1 MLKVLRRIVQEISSA
16 QRFEQALQILVSRV
30 REALHTQSCTVFLLD
45 DKKNYVLLATDGLN
59 PQSVGKVRLSF
70 DQGLV
75 GLVGRTRELINIENA
90 PEHANFF
97 YVESVG
103 EERYKAFLGVPIVHN
118 RALLGVLIVQQE
130 EQRCFDETEEAFLV
144 TMAAQLGG
152 VLAYAEA
159 TGEISFKENKKQ
171 ELQQNISFQGIASA
185 PGIAIGQVVVVYPF
199 ADLEAVPQKKV
210 EDIAEEIVKLKKAFK
225 SARNDIQRLKKHMQ
239 SVLPVEEQALFDVY
253 LAILDK
259 ASLEKEVIKVIQD
272 SEQWAQAALQ
282 IVIASHVHHFEK
294 VDDDYLRERAADLR
308 DLGRRILMHLQDAQI
323 TPTSYPEK
331 TILVGEEVSPSALA
345 EVPEGRLV
353 GIVSVKGSS
362 HSHLSILARSL
373 GIPAI
378 TGVENLPVNL
388 LEAQI
393 IIVDGS
399 QGRITV
405 APSEQVKQSFVELI
419 EQQREFS
426 DSLELLRDLPAET
439 LDGYAIS
446 LWVNTGL
453 MADANLSLT
462 TGAEGIGLYRTEMP
476 FLIRDCFP
484 AEDEQ
489 YGLYRQLLAAF
500 SPRPVVMRTLDIG
513 GDKALPYFPIQEDN
527 PFLGWR
533 GIRVTLDHPEIFL
546 IQIRAMLR
554 ANRGLNNLRIM
565 LPMISCVSEADH
577 ALGLIEQAYEKELS
591 EDPNACKPPIGIMIE
606 VPSAIYQAHALA
618 ERVEFLSVGSN
629 DLTQYMLAVDRNNP
643 RVANLYDPFQPSV
656 LQALIQVV
664 EAAHQ
669 AQKPVSICGE
679 MASDPLAIPLLL
691 AMGFDALSMNSFSI
705 PRIKSV
711 IRHISFQQAKVL
723 LVQVLKMDNAK
734 AVRDYLSH
742 VLSGLKLKPLIP
754 VASNTC
760 CFCCRMS

>member
-1 MLKVLRRIVQEISSA
+1 MLKVLRRIVQEVSSA

-59 PQSVGKVRLSF
+59 PQSVGKVRLTF

-90 PEHANFF
+90 PEHDNFF
-97 YVESVG
+97 YVSGVG
-103 EERYKAFLGVPIVHN
+103 EERYKALLGVPIVHN

-130 EQRCFDETEEAFLV
+130 EKRCFDEAEEAFLV

-152 VLAYAEA
+152 VLAHAEA
-159 TGEISFKENKKQ
+159 TGEISFKEDNKQAQ
-171 ELQQNISFQGIASA
+171 EDITFQGIASA
-185 PGIAIGQVVVVYPF
+185 PGIAFGQVVVAYPF
-199 ADLEAVPQKKV
+199 ADLEAVPHKQA
-210 EDIAEEIVKLKKAFK
+210 EDIAAEIVQLKKAFK
-225 SARNDIQRLKKHMQ
+225 SARNDIHRLKKHMV
-239 SVLPVEEQALFDVY
+239 SVLPEEEQALFDVY
-253 LAILDK
+253 LTILDK
-259 ASLEKEVIKVIQD
+259 ASLEKEVIKVVQE
-272 SEQWAQAALQ
+272 SQQWSQAALQ
-282 IVIASHVHHFEK
+282 IVIDSHVHHFEK

-308 DLGRRILMHLQDAQI
+308 DLGRRILMHLQNNGQL
-323 TPTSYPEK
+323 TPVVYPEK

-345 EVPEGRLV
+345 EVPDGKLV

-378 TGVENLPVNL
+378 TGVENLPVNQ
-388 LEAQI
+388 LEAQTL
-393 IIVDGS
+393 IVDGS
-399 QGRITV
+399 QGRLIV
-405 APSEQVKQSFVELI
+405 SPSLRVKQNFIELI
-419 EQQREFS
+419 EQQREIS
-426 DSLELLRDLPAET
+426 DSLETLRNLPAET
-439 LDGYAIS
+439 LDGHSIE
-446 LWVNTGL
+446 LCVNTGL

-462 TGAEGIGLYRTEMP
+462 AGAEGIGLYRTEMP

-500 SPRPVVMRTLDIG
+500 YPRPVVMRTLDIG
-513 GDKALPYFPIQEDN
+513 GDKALPYFPIKEDN

-554 ANRGLNNLRIM
+554 ANREFNNLRIM

-577 ALGLIEQAYEKELS
+577 ALRLIDQAYEKVLS
-591 EDPNACKPPIGIMIE
+591 EDASAGKPPIGIMIE

-618 ERVEFLSVGSN
+618 KRVDFLSVGSN

-664 EAAHQ
+664 QAAKQ

-705 PRIKSV
+705 LRIKSI
-711 IRHISFQQAKVL
+711 IRNISFEQTKNL
-723 LVQVLKMDNAK
+723 LKEVLKIDNAK
-734 AVRDYLSH
+734 GIRAYLKAA
-742 VLSGLKLKPLIP
+742 LSNLKLKTLIS
-754 VASNTC
+754 VVE
-760 CFCCRMS
+760 

>member
-1 MLKVLRRIVQEISSA
+1 MLKVLRRIVQEVSSA

-30 REALHTQSCTVFLLD
+30 REALHTQACTVFLLD
-45 DKKNYVLLATDGLN
+45 AKKAYVLLATDGLN
-59 PQSVGKVRLSF
+59 PQSVGKIRLTF

-75 GLVGRTRELINIENA
+75 GLVGKTGELINVEDA
-90 PEHANFF
+90 PAHENFF
-97 YVESVG
+97 YVAGIG
-103 EERYKAFLGVPIVHN
+103 EERYRAFLGVPILHN

-152 VLAYAEA
+152 VLAHAEA

-171 ELQQNISFQGIASA
+171 IQEDISFQGIASA
-185 PGIAIGQVVVVYPF
+185 PGIAIGQAVVAYPF
-199 ADLEAVPQKKV
+199 ADLEAVPHKKT
-210 EDIAEEIVKLKKAFK
+210 EDIAAEIIELKKAFK
-225 SARNDIQRLKKHMQ
+225 AARNDIERLKKHMQ
-239 SVLPVEEQALFDVY
+239 SVLPEEEQALFDVY
-253 LAILDK
+253 LTILDK
-259 ASLEKEVIKVIQD
+259 ASLEKEVIKIIQE

-308 DLGRRILMHLQDAQI
+308 DLGRRILMHLQNGQYM
-323 TPTSYPEK
+323 PVSYPEK

-345 EVPEGRLV
+345 EVTEGRLV

-378 TGVENLPVNL
+378 TGVENLPVNQ
-388 LEAQI
+388 LEGQTL
-393 IIVDGS
+393 IVDGA
-399 QGRITV
+399 QGRLIV
-405 APSEQVKQSFVELI
+405 GPSIRVKKNFIGLI
-419 EQQREFS
+419 AQQREFS
-426 DSLELLRDLPAET
+426 NSLESLRDLPAET
-439 LDGYAIS
+439 LDGYSIS

-462 TGAEGIGLYRTEMP
+462 AGAEGIGLYRTEMP

-513 GDKALPYFPIQEDN
+513 GDKALPYFPIKEDN

-554 ANRGLNNLRIM
+554 ANQGFNNLLII
-565 LPMISCVSEADH
+565 LPKFSCVSEADH
-577 ALGLIEQAYEKELS
+577 SLSIIDQAYEKVLN
-591 EDPNACKPPIGIMIE
+591 EDASACKPPIGIMIE
-606 VPSAIYQAHALA
+606 VPSAIYQAYALA
-618 ERVEFLSVGSN
+618 NRVEFLSVGSN
-629 DLTQYMLAVDRNNP
+629 DLTQYMLAVDRNNA

-656 LQALIQVV
+656 LQALIQIVN
-664 EAAHQ
+664 AAHL
-669 AQKPVSICGE
+669 AQKPISICGE
-679 MASDPLAIPLLL
+679 MASDPLAVPLLL

-705 PRIKSV
+705 PRVKSV
-711 IRHISFQQAKVL
+711 IRRISFQQAEYL
-723 LVQVLKMDNAK
+723 LKEVLKMDNAK
-734 AVRDYLSH
+734 SIRKYLDG
-742 VLSGLKLKPLIP
+742 LPDLKLRALIP
-754 VASNTC
+754 ATE
-760 CFCCRMS
+760 

>member
-1 MLKVLRRIVQEISSA
+1 MLKVLRRIVQEVSSA

-30 REALHTQSCTVFLLD
+30 REALHMQSCTVFLLD

-59 PQSVGKVRLSF
+59 PQSVGKVRLTF

-90 PEHANFF
+90 PEHDNFF
-97 YVESVG
+97 YVEGVG

-152 VLAYAEA
+152 VLAHAEA
-159 TGEISFKENKKQ
+159 TGEISFKESKKV
-171 ELQQNISFQGIASA
+171 QQNISFQGIASA

-199 ADLEAVPQKKV
+199 ADLEAVPHKKA
-210 EDIAEEIVKLKKAFK
+210 EDIAAEIVQLKKAFK
-225 SARNDIQRLKKHMQ
+225 AARNDIQRLKKHMQ
-239 SVLPVEEQALFDVY
+239 SVLPEEEQALFDVY

-259 ASLEKEVIKVIQD
+259 ASLEKEVIKVIQE

-282 IVIASHVHHFEK
+282 TVIASHVHHFEK

-308 DLGRRILMHLQDAQI
+308 DLGRRILMHLQNAQF
-323 TPTSYPEK
+323 TAVSYPEK
-331 TILVGEEVSPSALA
+331 TILVGEEVSASALA
-345 EVPEGRLV
+345 EVPEGRLM

-378 TGVENLPVNL
+378 TGVENLPVNQ
-388 LEAQI
+388 LEAQVL
-393 IIVDGS
+393 IVDGS
-399 QGRITV
+399 QGRIVV
-405 APSEQVKQSFVELI
+405 APSERVKQSFVELI

-426 DSLELLRDLPAET
+426 ESLEVLRDLPAET
-439 LDGYAIS
+439 LDGYSIS

-462 TGAEGIGLYRTEMP
+462 AGAEGIGLYRTEMP

-513 GDKALPYFPIQEDN
+513 GDKALPYFPIKEDN

-591 EDPNACKPPIGIMIE
+591 ENPDACKPPIGIMIE

-643 RVANLYDPFQPSV
+643 RVAHLYDPFQPSV
-656 LQALIQVV
+656 LQALVQVV

-723 LVQVLKMDNAK
+723 LGQILKMDNAK
-734 AVRDYLSH
+734 AIRDYLGNA
-742 VLSGLKLKPLIP
+742 LSGLRLKTLMPA
-754 VASNTC
+754 ASVVE
-760 CFCCRMS
+760 

>member
-1 MLKVLRRIVQEISSA
+1 MLKVLRRIVQEVSSV

-45 DKKNYVLLATDGLN
+45 DNKNYVLLATDGLN
-59 PQSVGKVRLSF
+59 SKSVKKVHLTF

-90 PEHANFF
+90 PGHDNFF
-97 YVESVG
+97 YVAGVG
-103 EERYKAFLGVPIVHN
+103 EERYKAFLGVPIIHN

-152 VLAYAEA
+152 VLAHAEV
-159 TGEISFKENKKQ
+159 TGEISLKEDKKQ
-171 ELQQNISFQGIASA
+171 IQEGITFQGIASA
-185 PGIAIGQVVVVYPF
+185 PGIAIGQAVVAYPF
-199 ADLEAVPQKKV
+199 ADLEAVPHKKI
-210 EDIAEEIVKLKKAFK
+210 EDTAAEIVQLKKAFK
-225 SARNDIQRLKKHMQ
+225 SARNDIHRLKKHML
-239 SVLPVEEQALFDVY
+239 SVLPEEEQALFDVY
-253 LAILDK
+253 LTILDK
-259 ASLEKEVIKVIQD
+259 ASLEKEVIKVVQE
-272 SEQWAQAALQ
+272 SNQWSQAALQ
-282 IVIASHVHHFEK
+282 MVIDSHVHHFEK

-308 DLGRRILMHLQDAQI
+308 DLGRRILMHLQNNGQF
-323 TPTSYPEK
+323 TPVIYPEN
-331 TILVGEEVSPSALA
+331 TILVGDEVSPSRLA
-345 EVPEGRLV
+345 EVPEGRLI

-373 GIPAI
+373 GVPAI
-378 TGVENLPVNL
+378 TGVENLPVNQ
-388 LEAQI
+388 LEAQTL
-393 IIVDGS
+393 IVDGS
-399 QGRITV
+399 QGQLIV
-405 APSEQVKQSFVELI
+405 SPSLSVKQSFIELI
-419 EQQREFS
+419 DQQREFS
-426 DSLELLRDLPAET
+426 DSLETLRNLPAET
-439 LDGYAIS
+439 IDGHSIE
-446 LWVNTGL
+446 LCVNTGL
-453 MADANLSLT
+453 MTDANLSLT
-462 TGAEGIGLYRTEMP
+462 AGAEGIGLYRTEMP

-489 YGLYRQLLAAF
+489 YGLYRQLLASF
-500 SPRPVVMRTLDIG
+500 YPRPVVMRTLDIG
-513 GDKALPYFPIQEDN
+513 GDKALPYFPIKEDN

-554 ANRGLNNLRIM
+554 ANQEFNNLRIM

-577 ALGLIEQAYEKELS
+577 ALLLIDQAYEKVLN
-591 EDPNACKPPIGIMIE
+591 EDASACKPPIGIMIE

-618 ERVEFLSVGSN
+618 KRVDFLSVGSN

-656 LQALIQVV
+656 LQALIKVV
-664 EAAHQ
+664 EAAKL

-705 PRIKSV
+705 LRIKSV
-711 IRHISFQQAKVL
+711 IRNISFEQTKNL
-723 LVQVLKMDNAK
+723 LKEVLKLDTAK
-734 AVRDYLSH
+734 AIRDYLKTA
-742 VLSGLKLKPLIP
+742 LSSLKL
-754 VASNTC
+754 NTLT
-760 CFCCRMS
+760 SVVVE

>member
-1 MLKVLRRIVQEISSA
+1 MLKVLRRIVQEVSSA

-59 PQSVGKVRLSF
+59 PQSVGKVRLTF

-90 PEHANFF
+90 PEHDNFF
-97 YVESVG
+97 YVAGVG
-103 EERYKAFLGVPIVHN
+103 EERYKALLGVPIVHN

-130 EQRCFDETEEAFLV
+130 EKRCFDEAEEAFLV

-152 VLAYAEA
+152 VLAHAEA
-159 TGEISFKENKKQ
+159 TGEISFKEDKKQ
-171 ELQQNISFQGIASA
+171 AQEDITFQGIASA
-185 PGIAIGQVVVVYPF
+185 PGIAFGQAVVAYPF
-199 ADLEAVPQKKV
+199 ADLEAVPHKQA
-210 EDIAEEIVKLKKAFK
+210 EDIAAEIVQLKKAFK
-225 SARNDIQRLKKHMQ
+225 SARNDIHRLKKHMV
-239 SVLPVEEQALFDVY
+239 SVLPEEEQALFDVY
-253 LAILDK
+253 LTILDK
-259 ASLEKEVIKVIQD
+259 ASLEKEVIKVVQE
-272 SEQWAQAALQ
+272 SQQWSQAALQ
-282 IVIASHVHHFEK
+282 IVIDSHVHHFEK

-308 DLGRRILMHLQDAQI
+308 DLGRRILMHLQNNGQL
-323 TPTSYPEK
+323 TPVVYPEK

-345 EVPEGRLV
+345 EVPDGKLV

-378 TGVENLPVNL
+378 TGVENLPVNQ
-388 LEAQI
+388 LEAQTL
-393 IIVDGS
+393 IVDGS
-399 QGRITV
+399 QGRLIV
-405 APSEQVKQSFVELI
+405 SPSLRVKQNFIELI
-419 EQQREFS
+419 EQQREIS
-426 DSLELLRDLPAET
+426 DSLETLRNLPAET
-439 LDGYAIS
+439 LDGHSIE
-446 LWVNTGL
+446 LCVNTGL

-462 TGAEGIGLYRTEMP
+462 AGAEGIGLYRTEMP

-500 SPRPVVMRTLDIG
+500 YPRPVVMRTLDIG
-513 GDKALPYFPIQEDN
+513 GDKALPYFPIKEDN

-554 ANRGLNNLRIM
+554 ANREFNNLRIM

-577 ALGLIEQAYEKELS
+577 ALRLIDQAYEKVLS
-591 EDPNACKPPIGIMIE
+591 EDASAGKPPIGIMIE

-618 ERVEFLSVGSN
+618 KRVDFLSVGSN

-664 EAAHQ
+664 QAAKQ

-705 PRIKSV
+705 LRIKSI
-711 IRHISFQQAKVL
+711 IRNISFEQTKNL
-723 LVQVLKMDNAK
+723 LEEVLKIDNAK
-734 AVRDYLSH
+734 AIRVYLKAA
-742 VLSGLKLKPLIP
+742 LSNLKLKTLIS
-754 VASNTC
+754 VVE
-760 CFCCRMS
+760 

>member
-1 MLKVLRRIVQEISSA
+1 MLKVLRRIVQEVSSA

-59 PQSVGKVRLSF
+59 PQSVGKVRLTF

-152 VLAYAEA
+152 VLAHAEA

-171 ELQQNISFQGIASA
+171 KLQQNISFQGIASA
-185 PGIAIGQVVVVYPF
+185 PGIAIGQVVVAYPF

-210 EDIAEEIVKLKKAFK
+210 EDIAAEIIQLKKAFK
-225 SARNDIQRLKKHMQ
+225 STRNDIQRLKKHMQ
-239 SVLPVEEQALFDVY
+239 SVLPEEEQALFDVY
-253 LAILDK
+253 LAILGK
-259 ASLEKEVIKVIQD
+259 ASLEKEVIKVIQE
-272 SEQWAQAALQ
+272 SAQWAQAALQ
-282 IVIASHVHHFEK
+282 RVIASHVQHFEK

-308 DLGRRILMHLQDAQI
+308 DLGRRILMHLQNAQF
-323 TPTSYPEK
+323 TPVSYPEK

-345 EVPEGRLV
+345 EVPEGRLM

-373 GIPAI
+373 GIPAV

-388 LEAQI
+388 LEAQT

-405 APSEQVKQSFVELI
+405 APSEPVKQGFVELI
-419 EQQREFS
+419 AQQREFS
-426 DSLELLRDLPAET
+426 DSLERLRNLPAET
-439 LDGYAIS
+439 LDGYSIS

-462 TGAEGIGLYRTEMP
+462 AGAEGIGLYRTEMP

-500 SPRPVVMRTLDIG
+500 FPRPVVMRTLDIG
-513 GDKALPYFPIQEDN
+513 GDKALSYFPIQEDN

-554 ANRGLNNLRIM
+554 ANRGFNNLRIM

-577 ALGLIEQAYEKELS
+577 ALGLIKQAYEKELS
-591 EDPNACKPPIGIMIE
+591 EVPGACKPPIGIMIE

-656 LQALIQVV
+656 LQALVQIV

-723 LVQVLKMDNAK
+723 LEQVLKMDNAK

-742 VLSGLKLKPLIP
+742 ALSGLELKPSIP
-754 VASNTC
+754 VAS
-760 CFCCRMS
+760 SVG

>member
-1 MLKVLRRIVQEISSA
+1 MLKVLRRIVQEVSSA
-16 QRFEQALQILVSRV
+16 QRFEQALQILVNRV

-45 DKKNYVLLATDGLN
+45 DQKNYVLLATDGLN
-59 PQSVGKVRLSF
+59 SKSVGKVRLAF

-75 GLVGRTRELINIENA
+75 GLVGRTGELINIENA
-90 PEHANFF
+90 PKHESFF
-97 YVESVG
+97 YVEGVG

-152 VLAYAEA
+152 VLAHAEV
-159 TGEISFKENKKQ
+159 TGEISFQENERQ
-171 ELQQNISFQGIASA
+171 VQQDISFQGIASA
-185 PGIAIGQVVVVYPF
+185 PGIAIGQVVVAYPL
-199 ADLEAVPQKKV
+199 ADLEAVPHKKT
-210 EDIAEEIVKLKKAFK
+210 EDVAIEIIRLKKAFK
-225 SARNDIQRLKKHMQ
+225 AARNDIQRLKKHMQ
-239 SVLPVEEQALFDVY
+239 SVLPEEEQALFDVY
-253 LAILDK
+253 LMILDK
-259 ASLEKEVIKVIQD
+259 ASLEKEVIKVIQG

-294 VDDDYLRERAADLR
+294 VGDDYLRERAADLR
-308 DLGRRILMHLQDAQI
+308 DLGRRILMHLQNAQF
-323 TPTSYPEK
+323 TPIFYPEK
-331 TILVGEEVSPSALA
+331 TILVGEEVSPAALA

-373 GIPAI
+373 GVPAI
-378 TGVENLPVNL
+378 TGIENLPVNQ
-388 LEAQI
+388 LEAQSV
-393 IIVDGS
+393 IVDGS
-399 QGRITV
+399 QGRILV
-405 APSEQVKQSFVELI
+405 APSTRVKQSFIELI

-426 DSLELLRDLPAET
+426 DSLERLRDLPAQT
-439 LDGYAIS
+439 LDGRSIS

-462 TGAEGIGLYRTEMP
+462 AGAEGIGLYRTEMP

-513 GDKALPYFPIQEDN
+513 GDKSLPYFPIKEDN

-533 GIRVTLDHPEIFL
+533 GIRVTLDHPEIFF

-554 ANRGLNNLRIM
+554 ANRGFNNLRIM
-565 LPMISCVSEADH
+565 LPMISCVSEADY
-577 ALGLIEQAYEKELS
+577 ALRLIDQAYEKELS
-591 EDPNACKPPIGIMIE
+591 ENPNADKPPIGIMIE

-618 ERVEFLSVGSN
+618 KRVEFLSVGSN
-629 DLTQYMLAVDRNNP
+629 DLTQYMLAVDRNNS

-656 LQALIQVV
+656 LQSLVQVV

-679 MASDPLAIPLLL
+679 MASDPLAVPLLL

-711 IRHISFQQAKVL
+711 IRQIRFEQAKTL
-723 LVQVLKMDNAK
+723 LVEVLQMDNAK
-734 AVRDYLSH
+734 MIKDALKAALSD
-742 VLSGLKLKPLIP
+742 LTPKTLLPMSG
-754 VASNTC
+754 
-760 CFCCRMS
+760 

>member
-1 MLKVLRRIVQEISSA
+1 MLKVLRRIVQEVSSA

-45 DKKNYVLLATDGLN
+45 DKKIYVLLATDGLN
-59 PQSVGKVRLSF
+59 PSSVGKVRLTF

-75 GLVGRTRELINIENA
+75 GLIGRTRELINIDNA
-90 PEHANFF
+90 PEHSDFF
-97 YVESVG
+97 YVQGLG

-118 RALLGVLIVQQE
+118 RALLGVLVVQQE

-152 VLAYAEA
+152 VLAHAEA
-159 TGEISFKENKKQ
+159 TGEISFKENKEQ
-171 ELQQNISFQGIASA
+171 VQADIIFQGIASA
-185 PGIAIGQVVVVYPF
+185 PGISVGQAVVAYPF
-199 ADLEAVPQKKV
+199 ADLEAVPHKKV
-210 EDIAEEIVKLKKAFK
+210 KNISAEVSQLKKAFK
-225 SARNDIQRLKKHMQ
+225 SARNDIQRLKKHML
-239 SVLPVEEQALFDVY
+239 SVLPEEEQALFDVY
-253 LAILDK
+253 LMILDK
-259 ASLEKEVIKVIQD
+259 ASLEKEVIKVIQ
-272 SEQWAQAALQ
+272 ETQQWAQAALQ
-282 IVIASHVHHFEK
+282 IVIASHVLQFER

-308 DLGRRILMHLQDAQI
+308 DLGRRILMHLQHGQL
-323 TPTSYPEK
+323 TPILYPEK

-378 TGVENLPVNL
+378 TGVENLPVNQ
-388 LEAQI
+388 LEAQTL
-393 IIVDGS
+393 IVDGA
-399 QGRITV
+399 QGKLIV
-405 APSEQVKQSFVELI
+405 APSAPVKQSFIALI

-426 DSLELLRDLPAET
+426 DSLEPLRDLPAET
-439 LDGYAIS
+439 LDGYSIS

-462 TGAEGIGLYRTEMP
+462 AGAEGIGLYRTEMP

-489 YGLYRQLLAAF
+489 YGLYRQLLTAF

-513 GDKALPYFPIQEDN
+513 GDKALPYFPIKEDN

-565 LPMISCVSEADH
+565 LPMISCVAEADH
-577 ALGLIEQAYEKELS
+577 ALRLINQAYEKELS

-656 LQALIQVV
+656 LQALVQVV

-711 IRHISFQQAKVL
+711 IRHISFRQAKVL
-723 LVQVLKMDNAK
+723 LAQVLKMDNAK
-734 AVRDYLSH
+734 TIRDYLGQALAS
-742 VLSGLKLKPLIP
+742 LSLKTL
-754 VASNTC
+754 ASVEVEA
-760 CFCCRMS
+760 